1 MKTIR
6 KSTLADI
13 PEMLRIYSRAK
24 AAMRAS
30 GNNSQWTGPYPGAEA
45 AKADI
50 ARGWSHIV
58 EVDGHAAGTF
68 CLMDAP
74 EPTYSGGNCTWLS
87 DAPYL
92 TLHRRDTCRR
102 SRLRGRAGPRH
113 THRHT
118 RRQRPD
124 APPAASPRLHPLR
137 HHLPRR
143 RLPPPRLPPSGA
155 IKAGEF
161 AFGNKKIAI
170 CVGY

>member
-45 AKADI
+45 AEADI

-74 EPTYSGGNCTWLS
+74 EPTYSGGDCMWLS

-92 TLHRRDTCRR
+92 TLHRVASDGTTGGILAAAVGFAAERGLDIRIDTHAATCCQP
-102 SRLRGRAGPRH
+102 SASPSAAPS
-113 THRHT
+113 TSPT
-118 RRQRPD
+118 
-124 APPAASPRLHPLR
+124 APPASPTTACKHKLLQHFNVV
-137 HHLPRR
+137 
-143 RLPPPRLPPSGA
+143 
-155 IKAGEF
+155 I
-161 AFGNKKIAI
+161 
-170 CVGY
+170 

>member
-45 AKADI
+45 AEADI

-74 EPTYSGGNCTWLS
+74 EPTYSGGDCTWLS
-87 DAPYL
+87 DTPYL
-92 TLHRRDTCRR
+92 TLHRVASDGTTGGILAAAVGFAAERGLDIRLDTPPPKP
-102 SRLRGRAGPRH
+102 PRN
-113 THRHT
+113 TT
-118 RRQRPD
+118 ISPST
-124 APPAASPRLHPLR
+124 AASDVYKGQINLSPHIVCPVHRNL
-137 HHLPRR
+137 
-143 RLPPPRLPPSGA
+143 S
-155 IKAGEF
+155 
-161 AFGNKKIAI
+161 
-170 CVGY
+170 

>member
-45 AKADI
+45 AEADI

-74 EPTYSGGNCTWLS
+74 EPTYSGGNCKWLS

-92 TLHRRDTCRR
+92 TLHRVASDGTTGGILAAAVGFAAERGLDIRIDTH
-102 SRLRGRAGPRH
+102 ADNAPMRH
-113 THRHT
+113 LL
-118 RRQRPD
+118 
-124 APPAASPRLHPLR
+124 PALGFTLCGTIYLADGSPRLAYH
-137 HHLPRR
+137 
-143 RLPPPRLPPSGA
+143 RLAR
-155 IKAGEF
+155 
-161 AFGNKKIAI
+161 
-170 CVGY
+170 